1 MSKKINPKTILIV
14 EDEKNILE
22 MYSFKFEEA
31 GFKVL
36 KALDGE
42 VGLNLALTAKPDLIL
57 LDIILPKIDGFAV
70 LAEIR
75 ANKNT
80 KNTLVIML
88 TNLGQDEDKEKG
100 VKYGAMDYIV
110 KANCTPTDVVKKVS
124 AILRGKGH

>member
-1 MSKKINPKTILIV
+1 MSKKTNSKTILIV

-42 VGLNLALTAKPDLIL
+42 VGLNLALTAQPDLIL